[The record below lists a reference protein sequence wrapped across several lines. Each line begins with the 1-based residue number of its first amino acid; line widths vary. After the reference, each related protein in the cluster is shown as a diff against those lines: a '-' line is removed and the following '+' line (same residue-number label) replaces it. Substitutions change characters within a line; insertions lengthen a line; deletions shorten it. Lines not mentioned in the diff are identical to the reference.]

1 MRLHSEDIRDE
12 RTRFYVPVKRV
23 LRSELA
29 ENPLQLIGN
38 REYQT
43 VIHYLPVMTVLQP
56 GGSLLLDF
64 GRALH
69 GGVRVNNVVTPGKIH
84 PGCHPVDVHRGRHL
98 RCGSVLLQFQGMN
111 GCQPGSR

>member
-38 REYQT
+38 RFILNNWAGNQLRKERNIQSDICQIPLY
-43 VIHYLPVMTVLQP
+43 
-56 GGSLLLDF
+56 
-64 GRALH
+64 H
-69 GGVRVNNVVTPGKIH
+69 GATFLAAVYINDITHRLKGKK
-84 PGCHPVDVHRGRHL
+84 
-98 RCGSVLLQFQGMN
+98 
-111 GCQPGSR
+111 